1 MAPGRVGNTLGK
13 SGIAR
18 TTIDGSIGC
27 FINAG
32 GQFCAVMKQSQFQ
45 AVSQMPSTKR
55 GTIRP
60 NNICINCASSVRP
73 TGSFALG
80 TPNPGPLGGVM

>member
-18 TTIDGSIGC
+18 TTIDGSTGC

-32 GQFCAVMKQSQFQ
+32 GQFCGVMKQSQFH
-45 AVSQMPSTKR
+45 AVSQMPSTRR
-55 GTIRP
+55 GSIRSNTICTMCM
-60 NNICINCASSVRP
+60 ISQVRP
-73 TGSFALG
+73 
-80 TPNPGPLGGVM
+80 VHM

>member
-1 MAPGRVGNTLGK
+1 MAPGRVGNMLGK

-32 GQFCAVMKQSQFQ
+32 GQPCPSESFIY
-45 AVSQMPSTKR
+45 VSQMPSTRR
-55 GTIRP
+55 GSIRS
-60 NNICINCASSVRP
+60 NTVWLNCAS
-73 TGSFALG
+73 A
-80 TPNPGPLGGVM
+80 PNPYPLGGRK